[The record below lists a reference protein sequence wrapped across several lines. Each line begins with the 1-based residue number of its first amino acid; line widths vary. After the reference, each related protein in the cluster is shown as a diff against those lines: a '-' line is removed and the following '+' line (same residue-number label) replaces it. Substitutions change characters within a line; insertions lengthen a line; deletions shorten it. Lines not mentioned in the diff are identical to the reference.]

1 VSREEIQKVKTKID
15 DDLEKEKLPV
25 KNAEKV
31 TESKSSNRYFQRHNE
46 SAIEFKGIVDA
57 TTEKQRSEK
66 KSRSTFTL
74 EDGTLLKEKPSKE
87 LTTTTNIIQPP
98 SKPPAASLPAS
109 TLLCRAPLPPEP
121 PDGGSRGVSSPL
133 ANSLLRQV
141 PPPKPP
147 DLGDSGNGKG
157 DQKMEDYL
165 REGEKKL
172 GEIRVKWAFDDKV
185 RTKRTFSK
193 LSRSFNLMSQTQAI
207 FCLILEEVAIWAGI
221 KLVGLV
227 KFNDSKGTL
236 KKGGTIS
243 KIPKLVC
250 LELMSQVQLPNKED
264 KIWGTTPVFEYTKQS
279 STLTFQGRLIGDLM
293 MKYAMS
299 FPEFI
304 YKPLAQ
310 VSPWNCVF
318 IDGSIVKL
326 QCVENGKVWNILEN
340 SNNIIVCVVGVRS
353 FEKYSDFSGFITSY
367 QFGGTIIERDFVV
380 VFFLDY
386 AMVCMTKV
394 NTVGLEVK
402 CTFDLHERVHKI
414 KSYKEAITIGRKTTL
429 LSRYWKTYYC
439 DLNLVKNTRS
449 ALSFVYDRGKLW
461 KILFDVGKHILD
473 IITLSLQICMQWL
486 FFGFMSQTQV
496 YHHHRKCNE
505 TIENDMWS
513 LKKLVT
519 LPNAMRAIIEV
530 YWRIIFIS
538 HGLFNFVFDR
548 GKFDGCK
555 ISTLRTRLFEG
566 VGIDRDLNCELG
578 LDFGPSL
585 RCGKEEGK
593 E

>member
-1 VSREEIQKVKTKID
+1 MMEVAEEVSREEIQKVKTKID

-31 TESKSSNRYFQRHNE
+31 IESKSSNRYLQRHNE

-121 PDGGSRGVSSPL
+121 PDGGSRG
-133 ANSLLRQV
+133 
-141 PPPKPP
+141 
-147 DLGDSGNGKG
+147 GNGKG

-386 AMVCMTKV
+386 AMLCMTKV
-394 NTVGLEVK
+394 NTVGLEV
-402 CTFDLHERVHKI
+402 
-414 KSYKEAITIGRKTTL
+414 
-429 LSRYWKTYYC
+429 
-439 DLNLVKNTRS
+439 
-449 ALSFVYDRGKLW
+449 
-461 KILFDVGKHILD
+461 
-473 IITLSLQICMQWL
+473 
-486 FFGFMSQTQV
+486 
-496 YHHHRKCNE
+496 
-505 TIENDMWS
+505 
-513 LKKLVT
+513 
-519 LPNAMRAIIEV
+519 
-530 YWRIIFIS
+530 
-538 HGLFNFVFDR
+538 
-548 GKFDGCK
+548 
-555 ISTLRTRLFEG
+555 
-566 VGIDRDLNCELG
+566 EL
-578 LDFGPSL
+578 
-585 RCGKEEGK
+585 
-593 E
+593 